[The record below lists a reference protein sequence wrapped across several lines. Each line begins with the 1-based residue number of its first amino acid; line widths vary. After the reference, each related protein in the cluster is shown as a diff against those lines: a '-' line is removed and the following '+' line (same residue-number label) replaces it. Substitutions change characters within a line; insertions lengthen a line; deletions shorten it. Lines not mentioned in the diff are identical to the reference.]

1 MSTKNTMKH
10 NAVITTML
18 LLVLFTFS
26 ACASV
31 TPDDQTSKDSNIT
44 ENGAS
49 TGCSDYDN
57 TSTPEFFN
65 DLGKT
70 LDELKNEHPEGNV
83 IVRPDGFPDSA
94 AICFGASESEYL
106 YCFFGAQSG
115 DAEKAMNEC
124 EDQLKCAG
132 FVTTASILFPDMED
146 DMSFE
151 DFFSL
156 IGVDDYEYLLGP
168 EVITGEGWLRFTY
181 HDMEVMVN
189 TNEAAPGG
197 GWDFTGAEIVKRDA
211 PVSIADPELSNAN
224 QDLAD
229 AVMFDQTVS

>member
-1 MSTKNTMKH
+1 MRR
-10 NAVITTML
+10 NAAFAIL
-18 LLVLFTFS
+18 SLLVSFLCS
-26 ACASV
+26 ACA
-31 TPDDQTSKDSNIT
+31 P
-44 ENGAS
+44 AAP
-49 TGCSDYDN
+49 SDHP
-57 TSTPEFFN
+57 PEFLN
-65 DLGKT
+65 DIGKT
-70 LDELKNEHPEGNV
+70 LSELKKEHPEGEL
-83 IVRPDGFPDSA
+83 IVRLDGSPDSA
-94 AICFGASESEYL
+94 AICFGDPEAEYL
-106 YCFFGAQSG
+106 YYFFGTQSG
-115 DAEKAMNEC
+115 NAEKAMNEY

-132 FVTTASILFPDMED
+132 FITTANVLFPDMED

-151 DFFSL
+151 DFFSW